1 MCGVCACV
9 WCVCACVCMGCV
21 CVWDV
26 RVWVMCVKCVL
37 KLIGTYGQAN
47 GVLTYLRVSLQGYHI
62 FGWLAVV
69 AMEI

>member
-1 MCGVCACV
+1 M
-9 WCVCACVCMGCV
+9 CV
-21 CVWDV
+21 CVCGMCV
-26 RVWVMCVKCVL
+26 CVCVVVCVCVCVCVCVKCVL